1 MRSFSFLLALA
12 TGIAVHAQVSNVTFT
27 NAAALQ
33 AMKGLHDPA
42 AYAASDVIDDH
53 AEIICALRT
62 AVNADSLRA
71 HLEHMVSFGTRNTYS
86 DTLSE
91 TTGIGAARRW
101 ALGRFE
107 QWSAVNEGR
116 LLSGYVRFDYANE
129 PLNCGSGQDWRNVV
143 AVLPGASTANHR
155 IVLLEAHFDS
165 RCEDGC
171 DPACTAH
178 GAEDNGSGCALV
190 MELARV
196 MSRFTFKHTLVFM
209 LTTGEEHGLLG
220 AQAMAQL
227 CQQEDVEIAAVLNN
241 DIVGGILCG
250 ETASPPGCGVINEVD
265 SLQFR
270 IFSHSAV
277 RGLARAIRLSYD
289 EKLAEAV
296 PVPMLISVM
305 EREDRIGRGGD
316 HIPFRE
322 AGWPSVRFTSAN
334 EHGDGDPDQEGY
346 EDRQHTGDDVLGLD
360 LNGDGTLDTLFVD
373 FNYLA
378 RNSVINGMAATLMAH
393 GPAPPNFAL
402 MDEPTGLRAVI
413 TGLPEHV
420 EFRVGV
426 RSSQSTGYFDAVYRT
441 NQTSFLIPNLTAPS
455 VYYVSVAGVDA
466 QGITSMFTNE
476 VVRAND
482 AATPQA
488 PVDDLPYGLNCAP
501 IGISEAATPSTMLAA
516 LPNPFTGMT
525 ELRWDGPALSRA
537 ELVVYDARGRQVHR
551 AVLPAM
557 SMGQVVSYGHAA
569 GAGLFR
575 CTVLVDGAAVA
586 GVKLIALD

>member
-1 MRSFSFLLALA
+1 MRTLSFLLALA
-12 TGIAVHAQVSNVTFT
+12 ASIAVNAQVSNISFT

-33 AMKGLHDPA
+33 AMKGEHDPA

-53 AEIICALRT
+53 AEIICAMRT

-71 HLEHMVSFGTRNTYS
+71 HLERMVSFGTRNTYS
-86 DTLSE
+86 DTLSA

-107 QWSAVNEGR
+107 QWSGEHEGR

-143 AVLPGASTANHR
+143 AVLPGASIADHR
-155 IVLLEAHFDS
+155 IVLIEAHLDS

-178 GAEDNGSGCALV
+178 GAEDNGSGSALV

-196 MSRFTFKHTLVFM
+196 MSRFTFTHTLVFM

-227 CQQEDVEIAAVLNN
+227 CQQEGISIAAVLNN
-241 DIVGGILCG
+241 DVVGGILCG
-250 ETASPPGCGVINEVD
+250 GTASPPGCGVINEVD

-289 EKLAEAV
+289 EKLSDAV

-346 EDRQHTGDDVLGLD
+346 EDRQHTSDDVLGLD

-378 RNSVINGMAATLMAH
+378 RNTVINGMAATLMAH
-393 GPAPPNFAL
+393 GPPPPNFAL

-426 RSSQSTGYFDAVYRT
+426 RSSQSAGYFDAVYRT
-441 NQTSFLIPNLTAPS
+441 DQTSFLIPNLVSPG
-455 VYYVSVAGVDA
+455 VYFVSVAGIDA

-501 IGISEAATPSTMLAA
+501 IGMPERAPPVSFLSVL
-516 LPNPFTGMT
+516 LNPFAGRT
-525 ELRWDGPALSRA
+525 ELRWDGATLDQVEMIVHDAKGGVVHRSMVPVLAKGQILAYRHTAGTGAYRCSLLSRGTRLA
-537 ELVVYDARGRQVHR
+537 SVN
-551 AVLPAM
+551 
-557 SMGQVVSYGHAA
+557 
-569 GAGLFR
+569 
-575 CTVLVDGAAVA
+575 
-586 GVKLIALD
+586 LIALD